1 MEPFIDK
8 FRQFLCSFRTFS
20 QYLLQLLSKLL
31 TLHFDDDFFNYSCSF
46 LQNFGIKNFLEFTIF
61 LPIVFYLLFF
71 CKISAIITDFIDGWT
86 TTRLLLPNLRYVC
99 LRLHRIYEK
108 KLFCELLKASHWLNS
123 PEYIEVHKLPPTT
136 ICLNRRWREEEDKT
150 EAHFVQFSDF
160 ATARTRGTNVCM
172 KFSVSRGGSQPW
184 TPALLYISSF
194 LRLLPPPRSLSGS
207 AFNASLAT
215 LYVVAIVI
223 LIIDALKSSI

>member
-71 CKISAIITDFIDGWT
+71 AKFQQLSLISSTVE
-86 TTRLLLPNLRYVC
+86 LLLDY
-99 LRLHRIYEK
+99 
-108 KLFCELLKASHWLNS
+108 FCQ
-123 PEYIEVHKLPPTT
+123 
-136 ICLNRRWREEEDKT
+136 ICVMC
-150 EAHFVQFSDF
+150 A
-160 ATARTRGTNVCM
+160 
-172 KFSVSRGGSQPW
+172 
-184 TPALLYISSF
+184 
-194 LRLLPPPRSLSGS
+194 
-207 AFNASLAT
+207 
-215 LYVVAIVI
+215 
-223 LIIDALKSSI
+223 